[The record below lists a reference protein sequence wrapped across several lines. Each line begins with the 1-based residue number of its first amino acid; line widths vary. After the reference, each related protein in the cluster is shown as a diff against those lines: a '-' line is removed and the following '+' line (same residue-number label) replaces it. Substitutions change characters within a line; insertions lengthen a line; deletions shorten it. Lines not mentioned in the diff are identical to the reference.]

1 MLKNLDVKKYLSRL
15 MSGVYMDVTSTVP
28 AYPTLDPRLATVSTK
43 TADYTVT
50 QADLNEPTIFNNEGD
65 AGTQTLS
72 LPAVAASKGKVV
84 RAHALAAQ
92 IIRLDPNGSEKI
104 NYNGSAVAG
113 KYVQLA
119 GVIGNFIELF
129 CDGSQWVVTQ
139 ANGVVTKEA

>member
-1 MLKNLDVKKYLSRL
+1 MGGYFINI
-15 MSGVYMDVTSTVP
+15 TSTMP
-28 AYPTLDPRLATVSTK
+28 SYPTLDPRVATVSTK

-50 QADLNEPTIFNNEGD
+50 QADLNEPTIFNNSGD
-65 AGTQTLS
+65 AGTQTLT

-92 IIRLDPNGSEKI
+92 IIRLAPQTGEKI
-104 NYNGSAVAG
+104 NYCGSAVAS

-119 GVIGNFIELF
+119 GVIGNYIELF